1 MMTGTSEGE
10 EREKGIENV
19 FEEIMAENYKPKEG
33 NRYPDTESTEVP
45 GQDEPKETNTKTL

>member
-1 MMTGTSEGE
+1 MTGTSEGE

-33 NRYPDTESTEVP
+33 NRYPDTEITEVP
-45 GQDEPKETNTKTL
+45 GQDEPKETYTKTL